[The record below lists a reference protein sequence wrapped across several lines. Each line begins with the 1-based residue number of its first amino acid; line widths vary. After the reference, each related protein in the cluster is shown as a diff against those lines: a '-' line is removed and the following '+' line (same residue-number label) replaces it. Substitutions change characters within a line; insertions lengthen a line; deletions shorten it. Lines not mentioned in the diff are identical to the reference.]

1 MQRRPLLQS
10 AAWGAVALATPRAG
24 AQLPPEPPIAAALR
38 ARVAH
43 EGMGLAAAVADAAGA
58 QFAFAGRRSAAEPA
72 PPDADARFEF
82 GSISKTFT
90 ALLLAEMVG
99 RRELALDDR
108 VEAVLGFRLRDGA
121 GAPLTWADL
130 ATHRSGLPRM
140 PANILPR
147 VEADPYADYG
157 TAELTAFLSGW
168 QPEVARDTR
177 WEYSNLGYGLLG
189 HALGLRAGK
198 PFAKLLR
205 ERVLAPLQ
213 LDEIQV
219 ALTGR
224 PIPGLLQGHDAKR
237 QPVPRWQ
244 FDAMAGAGAL
254 VGSTRSL
261 LRYAQAAAGLV
272 DTPLRAAF
280 DLALTPRAAGPGG
293 ASRIGLAWLFGP
305 LKGRTVANHDGGTFG
320 FSTSLFIDR
329 DARRVALVMANAMVG
344 VNDLALHALDPSV
357 PARDAAADAAKTQR
371 SAAEVEPAAMQALPG
386 RYALNPQFKL
396 VVRQRDGRL
405 FAQASG
411 QGEFELFALDAR
423 RWFARVTALEI
434 HFEGESGPPPA
445 FVLHQGGQKL
455 RFVREPE

>member
-1 MQRRPLLQS
+1 MQRRHLLH
-10 AAWGAVALATPRAG
+10 AAALAPLASAMSG
-24 AQLPPEPPIAAALR
+24 VKAQTEPPVAAALR
-38 ARVAH
+38 ARAAH

-58 QFAFAGRRSAAEPA
+58 QLAFAGRRSAAEPV
-72 PPDADARFEF
+72 PPDADARFEY

-90 ALLLAEMVG
+90 ALLLADMVV

-108 VEAVLGFRLRDGA
+108 VEAVLGFRLRDSA
-121 GAPLTWADL
+121 GAPLSWADL

-140 PANILPR
+140 PANIQPR

-157 TAELTAFLSGW
+157 AAELTAFLSGW
-168 QPEVARDTR
+168 QAEVPRDTR
-177 WEYSNLGYGLLG
+177 WEYSNLGFGLLG

-198 PFAKLLR
+198 PFAELLR

-219 ALTGR
+219 SLTGR
-224 PIPGLLQGHDAKR
+224 PMPGLLQGHDAKG

-261 LRYAQAAAGLV
+261 IRYAQAATGLI
-272 DTPLRAAF
+272 DTPLKPAF
-280 DLALTPRAAGPGG
+280 ELALTPRAAGPGSV
-293 ASRIGLAWLFGP
+293 SRIGLGWLFGP

-320 FSTSLFIDR
+320 FSSSLFVDR
-329 DARRVALVMANAMVG
+329 DARRAAGVLANAMVG

-357 PARDAAADAAKTQR
+357 PPRDVAADAAKTQR
-371 SAAEVEPAAMQALPG
+371 GAVAVEPAALQPLPG
-386 RYALNPQFKL
+386 RYALNPQFR
-396 VVRQRDGRL
+396 VDVRLRDGRL

-434 HFEGESGPPPA
+434 HFEGESGTPPA

-455 RFVREPE
+455 RFVRE